1 MTYQPS
7 EATMAAARRIMHRCD
22 ELAGISA
29 MKDDAGQVTG
39 ILRAYLTPEHAEHN
53 ALAAAWMTEVGLR
66 TWQDAAGNQ
75 CGRLEGREEGLPAL
89 MLASHLDTVPDAGR
103 YDGILGV
110 LLAIEVARRVKEKTH
125 GSGPGQD
132 GTVQDGAGQSG
143 TVQPGR
149 ELPFALEVAAYAD
162 EEGTRFGTTLLG
174 SWAMAGKWQ
183 QEWWDQQ
190 DAEGI
195 TLREAF
201 RSFGLDPER
210 VGEATRRPEDLVG
223 YLEAHIEQGPYLEA
237 EGRALGV
244 VTSIAGAR
252 RFRISV
258 IGEAR
263 HAGGTPYE
271 RRKDALIGASQAVLD
286 IERIAREQ
294 GAIATVGQLE
304 VHPGAINVV
313 PGRADFSLDLR
324 AEQDAVRDRAWET
337 ILAALE
343 QFCAARGLQ
352 VEVEEIH
359 SAPTVYCD
367 QRLREAIVAG
377 VAATGDTDPMHMYS
391 RAGHDAMA
399 MAAVTDFAMLFTR
412 CEDGISHHPAENV
425 TVEDVAYA
433 LDAFEAAVW
442 EVAERKAA
450 EDHG

>member
-1 MTYQPS
+1 MSYQPS
-7 EATMAAARRIMHRCD
+7 EATMDAARRIMHRCD

-29 MKDDAGQVTG
+29 MKDDAGQITG
-39 ILRAYLTPEHAEHN
+39 ILRTYLTPEHAEHN

-110 LLAIEVARRVKEKTH
+110 LLAIEVARRVKEETR
-125 GSGPGQD
+125 SS
-132 GTVQDGAGQSG
+132 GAGQ
-143 TVQPGR
+143 TGR

-201 RSFGLDPER
+201 YSFGLSPER
-210 VGEATRRPEDLVG
+210 IGEAARRPEDLVG

-286 IERIAREQ
+286 IERIARDQE
-294 GAIATVGQLE
+294 AIATVGQLE

-324 AEQDAVRDRAWET
+324 AEEDAVRDRAWET
-337 ILAALE
+337 IRAALE
-343 QFCAARGLQ
+343 QFCADRGLQ

-377 VAATGDTDPMHMYS
+377 AAATGDADPMHMYS

-442 EVAERKAA
+442 EVAENY
-450 EDHG
+450 G